1 MPEQSDIEVDRARE
15 ILERAMK
22 RVADFETI
30 KENAGLYCILC
41 LASFS
46 KTVVGVAE
54 DDVVVGEERRNM
66 AIRFYAEQLAKMLV
80 QDFERRRIEIEKE
93 RRH

>member
-1 MPEQSDIEVDRARE
+1 MTDQNEQDQMRARQ

-22 RVADFETI
+22 RVSELETI
-30 KENAGLYCILC
+30 KNDAGLYCILC

-54 DDVVVGEERRNM
+54 PDVVTKEELRAR
-66 AIRFYAEQLAKMLV
+66 AIGFYPAQLASMLR
-80 QDFERRRIEIEKE
+80 QDFERRQVEIEREKK
-93 RRH
+93 H